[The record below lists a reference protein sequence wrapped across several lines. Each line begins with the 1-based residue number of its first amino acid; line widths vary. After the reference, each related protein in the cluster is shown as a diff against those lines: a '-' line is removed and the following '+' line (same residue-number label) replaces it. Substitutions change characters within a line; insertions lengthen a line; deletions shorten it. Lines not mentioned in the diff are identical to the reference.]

1 MHTWTEFHQWS
12 IHYLAVSE
20 WTTHTHPLIGKL
32 NMYAHEYMLNMDTYR
47 CAQSCSTSTSDHL
60 IDSQAQH
67 GHAHAHPNRAWD
79 GHTHVHTQSSISDHF
94 NWKAQNGHMHVHTH
108 TPRVPPKIS
117 SSVNRLR
124 MDTLISNTVSQ
135 WSVYQLI
142 GWEWTHSCTHTYM
155 PQQSSPNDQFINWQ
169 AENRHTHAHIFTPSR
184 VVSMISVSTDGLRMD
199 THTQTFT
206 PKQSAPND

>member
-1 MHTWTEFHQWS
+1 MDHTYTPINWQVEHVCSRVHAQHGYLKVSTEFYQWSLDWFTGSTWTCTCRPKQRVLQMIIS
-12 IHYLAVSE
+12 SVDRLRMD
-20 WTTHTHPLIGKL
+20 THTH
-32 NMYAHEYMLNMDTYR
+32 MR
-47 CAQSCSTSTSDHL
+47 
-60 IDSQAQH
+60 
-67 GHAHAHPNRAWD
+67 
-79 GHTHVHTQSSISDHF
+79 TQSSINDHF
-94 NWKAQNGHMHVHTH
+94 INLKAQNGHMHAHTH